1 MYVIYIESAVN
12 TEYVDTFKCFGV
24 ILYYSANALSQYAIV
39 NYNENE
45 NENLPLLQNIILLVC
60 DSLSGQSCLFMLA
73 IYLFNHLL
81 DFIFKFTGILGYNE
95 LQEVQ
100 AK

>member
-1 MYVIYIESAVN
+1 MSGYLHFEVHYIRFSVC
-12 TEYVDTFKCFGV
+12 VCVCVF
-24 ILYYSANALSQYAIV
+24 V